1 MSPCGLAEACGLKGE
16 QALLS
21 KITVSRMG
29 NLHFKRLGGRQHDFL
44 RVSHLAGVLRSARC
58 RTRSFRRNALNTS
71 LAISEG
77 PFMPRDV

>member
-29 NLHFKRLGGRQHDFL
+29 NFHFKRLGGRQHDFL

-58 RTRSFRRNALNTS
+58 RTRSFRRNAS

-77 PFMPRDV
+77 PFMPRRDV